1 MASPHVAAD
10 MLQSGGGDLTPSLFP
25 HLDAAGLAAYLT
37 VKLAEGYARAA
48 AAVPALINPDKDA
61 AAIMWAYSQAF
72 RAVWLRLSSSPATV
86 GVDGEASRTYLAVQ
100 IQNFKDQSDD
110 YLARHLA
117 FIPVPSG
124 ESSSNVIVTRVPT
137 SFRY

>member
-10 MLQSGGGDLTPSLFP
+10 MLQDAGGDLTPSLFP
-25 HLDAAGLAAYLT
+25 HLDAAGLAVFLSS
-37 VKLAEGYARAA
+37 KLSEGYARAA
-48 AAVPALINPDKDA
+48 AALPPLVNPDKDA
-61 AAIMWAYSQAF
+61 AAMMWAYSAAF
-72 RAVWLRLSSSPATV
+72 RAVWMRLSNSPATV

-110 YLARHLA
+110 YLARHLT
-117 FIPVPSG
+117 FIPVPTG